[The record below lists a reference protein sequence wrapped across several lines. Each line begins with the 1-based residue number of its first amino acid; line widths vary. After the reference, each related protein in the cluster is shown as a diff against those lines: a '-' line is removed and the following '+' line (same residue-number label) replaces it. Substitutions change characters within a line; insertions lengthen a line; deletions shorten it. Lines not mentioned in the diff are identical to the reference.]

1 MKQNDPI
8 AVFWF
13 RRDLRIHDNT
23 ALFSALTSGL
33 KVLPV
38 FIFDTEILKS
48 LPRDDKRVSFIYQS
62 LLHINNLL
70 AAQNTAVQIFNG
82 VPADVFRQISDSYN
96 VQMVFANHDYEPYA
110 IERDQKVQ
118 AILSE
123 KGISFHTFKDQVIFE
138 KSEVVKSGGDPYT
151 VFTPYSHRWLE
162 KLNNSAESLK
172 RMESENFLY
181 NLLPAENEFQFQLD
195 DIGFSE
201 AENIFKPFQLNGS
214 LLKSY
219 DKTRNYPAQDT
230 TSRAGVH
237 LRFGTVSIREMV
249 SEARNLNEA
258 WLNEL
263 IWREFFM
270 QILWHFPYVIHEPFK
285 QKYKFIRWQNDEKLF
300 ECWCKGMTGYP
311 LVDAGMRELNA
322 TGFMHNRVRM
332 VTASFL
338 VKHLLVNW
346 QWGEAYFAEKLLDFD
361 LSANNGNWQWA
372 AGTGCDAA
380 PYFRIFNP
388 ASQADKFDEQGM
400 YIRKWV
406 PEYGTASYPRPVVD
420 HDIARAR
427 CLETYKTALQ
437 QSF

>member
-23 ALFSALTSGL
+23 ALFFALNSGL

-38 FIFDTEILKS
+38 FIFDTKILKS
-48 LPRDDKRVSFIYQS
+48 LPSDDKRVSFIYQS
-62 LLHINNLL
+62 LRHINNQL
-70 AAQNTAVQIFNG
+70 AAQHTAVRVFNG

-138 KSEVVKSGGDPYT
+138 KSEAVKPGGDPYT

-195 DIGFSE
+195 DIGFCE
-201 AENIFKPFQLNGS
+201 TDNIFKPLQLNGA

-270 QILWHFPYVIHEPFK
+270 QILWHFPYVVHEPFK
-285 QKYKFIRWQNDEKLF
+285 QKYRFIRWQNDEKLF
-300 ECWCKGMTGYP
+300 ERWCKGMTGYP

-332 VTASFL
+332 GPSGF
-338 VKHLLVNW
+338 
-346 QWGEAYFAEKLLDFD
+346 
-361 LSANNGNWQWA
+361 S
-372 AGTGCDAA
+372 
-380 PYFRIFNP
+380 
-388 ASQADKFDEQGM
+388 
-400 YIRKWV
+400 
-406 PEYGTASYPRPVVD
+406 
-420 HDIARAR
+420 
-427 CLETYKTALQ
+427 
-437 QSF
+437 